1 MAYVF
6 LGIVV
11 VLTTLWQILFKWRSA
26 YVSVGEGRSDTFIGK
41 LLAMVQS
48 LLDPYIFIG
57 YVCALLSSI
66 LWIFALKKVPLSVAY
81 PFLSLPMV
89 FVMGLSAILFHEA
102 LDVYKIT
109 GAALIIAGIV
119 LIGLKAG

>member
-11 VLTTLWQILFKWRSA
+11 VLTTLWQVIFKWRSA
-26 YVSVGEGRSDTFIGK
+26 YVTLGDETADTFMGK
-41 LLAMVQS
+41 FLSMLHS

-57 YVCALLSSI
+57 YACALLSSV

-89 FVMGLSAILFHEA
+89 LVMGLSVILFHET
-102 LDVYKIT
+102 LDVYKVT
-109 GAALIIAGIV
+109 GAGLIIAGIV

>member
-26 YVSVGEGRSDTFIGK
+26 YVSLGEGSSDTFMGK
-41 LLAMVQS
+41 LLAMLQS
-48 LLDPYIFIG
+48 LLDPYIFAG
-57 YVCALLSSI
+57 YACALLSSV